1 MNNNNN
7 NSLFYFVSTGIFF
20 TISYIL
26 YNKFIFYNDDINSHF
41 NNIKLSNK
49 WNNIYNKYR
58 YTSFFKNLKTYK
70 KWNSIIINY
79 KYYNTITNN
88 LFDIKNSLKY
98 YKKTNNN
105 SFYNTFFL
113 V

>member
-1 MNNNNN
+1 MKNYN

-20 TISYIL
+20 TISYIF
-26 YNKFIFYNDDINSHF
+26 YNKFIIYNNDNENIIN
-41 NNIKLSNK
+41 LSNK
-49 WNNIYNKYR
+49 WNNIYNKFIYK
-58 YTSFFKNLKTYK
+58 SFFKNLKTYK

-79 KYYNTITNN
+79 KYNNTLTNN
-88 LFDIKNSLKY
+88 LIDINNSFKY
-98 YKKTNNN
+98 YKKSNNN